1 MNNLNKRY
9 IILFLGVFVLFI
21 IFAVVLFFQQNQ
33 QQSPL
38 RQSSQKNT
46 VITVHG
52 PAQHVASMPTPTLE
66 PPSSSAEETTQLF
79 YTYYFS
85 SAQNPLANGAY
96 KNNPYLSDD
105 FKSVIGSLYN
115 NGNAPVFCSQNKAEN
130 IIIGKEQTVYYNN
143 GYLTQET
150 ISQAP
155 PSSKDLYRVELIQ
168 VNGKWLI
175 FDINCI

>member
-1 MNNLNKRY
+1 MNNVNKRY

-21 IFAVVLFFQQNQ
+21 IFAIILFFQQNP

-38 RQSSQKNT
+38 QQSSQKKE

-52 PAQHVASMPTPTLE
+52 PVQRVVSLPTVTLV
-66 PPSSSAEETTQLF
+66 PPSSSPKETTQLF

-85 SAQNPLANGAY
+85 SAKNPLANGAY

-105 FKSVIGSLYN
+105 FKSVIGSLYS
-115 NGNAPVFCSQNKAEN
+115 NGNAPVFCPQNKAVK
-130 IIIGKEQTVYYNN
+130 IVIGKEETVYYDN

-155 PSSKDLYRVELIQ
+155 PSSKELYRVELKN

-175 FDINCI
+175 FD